1 MTQDVVYLNSENTW
15 KRGDIY
21 MAKSGWNDDVVFNR
35 QQDFPSHMT
44 PIGTFTYLRTYSR
57 YLPELDRREVWRE
70 TVKRSTRYNVNLA
83 LKHLEKFNIP
93 YDSEFYEKE
102 LELFRNNMYNL
113 KQFPSGRTM
122 WVGGAENGVADKFPL
137 ANFNCAFTNIEKWE
151 DLAEMFYL
159 LLVGT
164 GVGFKSTKEMA
175 AEMAPIRK
183 DVAVTHRFYTGKAP
197 HLREDDTQLG
207 FSNDMTVA
215 TIVVG
220 DSKEGWVDAL
230 RVFFSLLTNW
240 HYESIREIKIDY
252 NNIRAAG
259 EELKTFGG
267 TSSGHQS
274 LQDMFSGFM
283 KVLNNEID
291 PSLEPLEHVGK
302 GYYKVRPVHILD
314 MGNLIGYN
322 VVVGGVRRTAEIFL
336 ADADDWESIFAKFGL
351 NGYWKDEDFV
361 KLNKV
366 IVMLDE
372 LKIPYPARLKS
383 YLVRNEEGA
392 NYGSGFH
399 HRRMSNNSIAFV
411 EKPKKEYL
419 QLITEIMKLEGEPAY
434 INLYELAR
442 RRLIQMGFKLPTVTQ
457 IKQYAKKL
465 GINPCAEIL
474 LYSKGVC
481 NLSTLNAMAFV
492 EDGIL
497 DYNGL
502 IEAQRLSAR
511 IGLRMTL
518 VELEL
523 EEWNKVQERD
533 RLIGTSLTRWKD
545 MIGAVGFSV
554 QEEEALLLDL
564 RDAARS
570 EADAYAKALRIP
582 APLLVTTVKPEGTI
596 TVVTGAGSSGLHYA
610 FAPYHKRRVRINAH
624 DSLAKAAREHK
635 GWNIFAEVGTNGI
648 QDEASLAKPEVIEQ
662 ASTLVIEFPVKS
674 DSKLLAD
681 EVSALEQLDNY
692 FMFQNAY
699 TEHNS
704 SNTIRVKD
712 HEWDAVCDKV
722 YDNWDNFVGV
732 SFLAFDGGTYKLTPL
747 EECSKEVYEEMVQ
760 SMQPFDFELLRKYEN
775 RGEQDLDESCDTGVC
790 PTR

>member
-1 MTQDVVYLNSENTW
+1 MVRNGWDDEN
-15 KRGDIY
+15 I
-21 MAKSGWNDDVVFNR
+21 FNQ

-57 YLPELDRREVWRE
+57 YLPKLERREVWRE
-70 TVKRSTRYNVNLA
+70 TVKRSTKYSIELA
-83 LKHLEKFNIP
+83 LKHLDKHNIP
-93 YDSEFYEKE
+93 YDPEFYEKE
-102 LELFRNNMYNL
+102 LDLFRSNMYNL

-122 WVGGAENGVADKFPL
+122 WVGGSENGVADKFPL

-164 GVGFKSTKEMA
+164 GVGFKATKEMA
-175 AEMAPIRK
+175 ADMAPIRK
-183 DVAVTHRFYTGKAP
+183 DVEVKHVFYTGKAP
-197 HLREDDTQLG
+197 HLREEFT
-207 FSNDMTVA
+207 TVELDSGGLA
-215 TIVVG
+215 LLTVG
-220 DSKEGWVDAL
+220 DSKEGWVEAL
-230 RVFFSLLTNW
+230 KQFFILLTDAYYN
-240 HYESIREIKIDY
+240 EITTIKIDY

-267 TSSGHQS
+267 TASGHQS
-274 LQDMFSGFM
+274 LQDMFSGFIR
-283 KVLNNEID
+283 VLNNEID
-291 PSLEPLEHVGK
+291 SSLEPLQFAYNVNGK
-302 GYYKVRPVHILD
+302 PYYHIRPVHILD

-336 ADADDWESIFAKFGL
+336 TDADDWESIFAKFGL
-351 NGYWKDEDFV
+351 NGYWKDKDFEQ
-361 KLNKV
+361 LNKV
-366 IVMLDE
+366 ITMLDE
-372 LKIPYPARLKS
+372 QKIPYPDRIKS
-383 YLVRNEEGA
+383 YLIK
-392 NYGSGFH
+392 NYDESINKENPYNFGSGFH

-411 EKPKKEYL
+411 DKPKKEYL

-434 INLYELAR
+434 INMYELAR
-442 RRLIQMGFKLPTVTQ
+442 RRLIQMGIKYPTVTQ
-457 IKQYAKKL
+457 IKRYAKKL

-474 LYSKGVC
+474 LHSKGVC

-492 EDGIL
+492 NEDGTL
-497 DYNGL
+497 DYDGL

-523 EEWNKVQERD
+523 SEWNKVQERD

-545 MIGAVGFSV
+545 MIGAIGYDEK
-554 QEEEALLLDL
+554 QESELLSDL
-564 RDAARS
+564 RFAARN
-570 EADAYAKALRIP
+570 EADEYSKDLRIP
-582 APLLVTTVKPEGTI
+582 SPLLVTTVKPEGTI

-624 DSLAKAAREHK
+624 DSLAKAAKEHE
-635 GWNIFAEVGTNGI
+635 GWKIFAEVGTDGI
-648 QDEASLAKPEVIEQ
+648 QDEVSLAKPEVIEK

-681 EVSALEQLDNY
+681 DVSALEQLDNY
-692 FMFQNAY
+692 FMFQNVY

-704 SNTIRVKD
+704 SNTIRVKNN
-712 HEWDAVCDKV
+712 EWSDVCTKV
-722 YDNWDNFVGV
+722 YENWDNFVGV

-747 EECSKEVYEEMVQ
+747 EECSKEVYDEMVQ
-760 SMQPFDFELLRKYEN
+760 SMQPFNFELLQKYEN
-775 RGEQDLDESCDTGVC
+775 RGEQDLDEDCATGAC

>member
-1 MTQDVVYLNSENTW
+1 MVRNGWDDDSIFTQQPDFSENT
-15 KRGDIY
+15 
-21 MAKSGWNDDVVFNR
+21 
-35 QQDFPSHMT
+35 T

-57 YLPELDRREVWRE
+57 FKPEINRREVWRE
-70 TVKRSTRYNVNLA
+70 TTQRSTKYNIDLA
-83 LKHLEKFNIP
+83 LKHLEKYNIP
-93 YDSEFYEKE
+93 YDDQFYKDE
-102 LELFRNNMYNL
+102 LDLFRTNMFNL

-164 GVGFKSTKEMA
+164 GVGFKCTKEMA
-175 AEMAPIRK
+175 AEIQPIRK
-183 DVAVTHRFYTGKAP
+183 DIRVEHMFYTGKAIEYRSDETS
-197 HLREDDTQLG
+197 LS
-207 FSNDMTVA
+207 FSQGSSVA
-215 TIVVG
+215 KIQVG

-230 RVFFSLLTNW
+230 RLYFKLLTDFRYV
-240 HYESIREIKIDY
+240 HLREIKIDY
-252 NNIRAAG
+252 NNVRPAG

-267 TSSGHQS
+267 TASGHEP
-274 LQDMFSGFM
+274 LKMMFEGFM
-283 KVLNNEID
+283 NVLTNKID
-291 PSLEPLEHVGK
+291 PTLEPLESVGFYE
-302 GYYKVRPVHILD
+302 GVEHFKVRPVHILD

-322 VVVGGVRRTAEIFL
+322 VVVGGVRRTAEIWL
-336 ADADDWESIFAKFGL
+336 CDSDDWESIFSKFGL
-351 NGYWKDEDFV
+351 NGYWKDEDFEQLV
-361 KLNKV
+361 KV
-366 IVMLDE
+366 IDMLDE
-372 LKIPYPARLKS
+372 QNIPYPPRLRD
-383 YLVRNEEGA
+383 YLVK
-392 NYGSGFH
+392 NYDPEINGDKPFNFGSGFH

-411 EKPKKEYL
+411 DKPEKEYL

-434 INLYELAR
+434 INMYELAR
-442 RRLIQMGFKLPTVTQ
+442 RRLIQMGIKFPTVTQ
-457 IKQYAKKL
+457 IKRYAKKL

-492 EDGIL
+492 NEYNDL
-497 DYNGL
+497 DIEGL
-502 IEAQRLSAR
+502 LEAQRLSAR

-545 MIGAVGFSV
+545 MIGAVGYNEY
-554 QEEEALLLDL
+554 QEESLLEML
-564 RDAARS
+564 RAAARS
-570 EADAYAKALRIP
+570 EADSYAKALRIP
-582 APLLVTTVKPEGTI
+582 SPLLVTTVKPEGTI

-610 FAPYHKRRVRINAH
+610 FAPYHIRRVRINAH
-624 DSLAKAAREHK
+624 DALAKAAREHK
-635 GWNIFAEVGTNGI
+635 GWRIFAEVGTNGI
-648 QDEASLAKPEVIEQ
+648 QDEASLAKPEMIDA

-674 DSKLLAD
+674 DSKVVAD
-681 EVSALEQLDNY
+681 QVSALEQLDNY

-704 SNTIRVKD
+704 SNTIRVKPD
-712 HEWDAVCDKV
+712 EWSDVCDKV
-722 YDNWDNFVGV
+722 YENWDNFVGV

-747 EECSKEVYEEMVQ
+747 EECSKEVYEEMKA
-760 SMQPFDFELLRKYEN
+760 SMQDFDFNILQKYEN
-775 RGEQDLDESCDTGVC
+775 RGEQDLDAGCDTGAC

>member
-1 MTQDVVYLNSENTW
+1 MVRN
-15 KRGDIY
+15 
-21 MAKSGWNDDVVFNR
+21 GWDDDNIFR
-35 QQDFPSHMT
+35 QQQDFPSHMT

-57 YLPELDRREVWRE
+57 YLPKLERREVWRE
-70 TVKRSTRYNVNLA
+70 TVKRSTQYSIDLA
-83 LKHLEKFNIP
+83 LKHLDKHKIP
-93 YDSEFYEKE
+93 YDPDFYEKE
-102 LELFRNNMYNL
+102 LDLFRSNMYNL

-122 WVGGAENGVADKFPL
+122 WVGGSENGVADKFPL

-164 GVGFKSTKEMA
+164 GVGFKATKEMA
-175 AEMAPIRK
+175 ADMAPIRK
-183 DVAVTHRFYTGKAP
+183 DVEVKHVFYTGKAP
-197 HLREDDTQLG
+197 HLREEFT
-207 FSNDMTVA
+207 TVDLDNNLA
-215 TIVVG
+215 ILTVG
-220 DSKEGWVDAL
+220 DSKEGWVEAL
-230 RVFFSLLTNW
+230 KQFFILLTDAYYND
-240 HYESIREIKIDY
+240 ITTIKIDY

-267 TSSGHQS
+267 TASGHQS
-274 LQDMFSGFM
+274 LQDMFAGFIR
-283 KVLNNEID
+283 VLNNEID
-291 PSLEPLEHVGK
+291 SSLEPLQFAYNVNGK
-302 GYYKVRPVHILD
+302 PYYHIRPVHILD

-336 ADADDWESIFAKFGL
+336 TDSDDWESIFAKFGL
-351 NGYWKDEDFV
+351 NGYWKDEDFDQ
-361 KLNKV
+361 LNKV
-366 IVMLDE
+366 ITMLDE
-372 LKIPYPARLKS
+372 QKIPYPDRIKS
-383 YLVRNEEGA
+383 YLIK
-392 NYGSGFH
+392 NYDESINKENPYNFGSGFH

-411 EKPKKEYL
+411 DKPKKEYL

-434 INLYELAR
+434 INMYELAR
-442 RRLIQMGFKLPTVTQ
+442 RRLIQMGIKYPSVTQ
-457 IKQYAKKL
+457 IKRYAKKL

-474 LYSKGVC
+474 LHSKGVC

-492 EDGIL
+492 NEDNTL
-497 DYNGL
+497 DYDGL

-523 EEWNKVQERD
+523 PEWNKVQERD

-545 MIGAVGFSV
+545 MIGAIGYDEK
-554 QEEEALLLDL
+554 QESELLSDL
-564 RDAARS
+564 RFAARN
-570 EADAYAKALRIP
+570 EADEYSKALRIP
-582 APLLVTTVKPEGTI
+582 SPLLVTTVKPEGTI

-624 DSLAKAAREHK
+624 DSLAKAAKEHE
-635 GWNIFAEVGTNGI
+635 GWKIFAEVGTDGI
-648 QDEASLAKPEVIEQ
+648 QDEVSLAKPEVIEK

-681 EVSALEQLDNY
+681 DVSALEQLDNY
-692 FMFQNAY
+692 FMFQNVY

-704 SNTIRVKD
+704 SNTIRVKNN
-712 HEWDAVCDKV
+712 EWSDVCDKV
-722 YDNWDNFVGV
+722 YENWDNFVGV

-747 EECSKEVYEEMVQ
+747 EECSKEVYDEMVQ
-760 SMQPFDFELLRKYEN
+760 SMQPFNFELLQKYEN
-775 RGEQDLDESCDTGVC
+775 RGEQDLDEDCATGAC

>member
-1 MTQDVVYLNSENTW
+1 MVRNGWDDD
-15 KRGDIY
+15 DI
-21 MAKSGWNDDVVFNR
+21 FNQ

-57 YLPELDRREVWRE
+57 YLPKLERREVWRE
-70 TVKRSTRYNVNLA
+70 TVKRSTQYSIDLA
-83 LKHLEKFNIP
+83 LKHLDKHNIP
-93 YDSEFYEKE
+93 YDPDFYEKE
-102 LELFRNNMYNL
+102 LDLFRSNMYNL

-122 WVGGAENGVADKFPL
+122 WVGGSENGVADKFPL

-164 GVGFKSTKEMA
+164 GVGFKATKEMA
-175 AEMAPIRK
+175 ADMSPIRK
-183 DVAVTHRFYTGKAP
+183 DVEVKHVFYTGKAP
-197 HLREDDTQLG
+197 HLREEFT
-207 FSNDMTVA
+207 TVELDNNLA
-215 TIVVG
+215 ILTVG
-220 DSKEGWVDAL
+220 DSKEGWVEAL
-230 RVFFSLLTNW
+230 KQFFILLTDAYYND
-240 HYESIREIKIDY
+240 ITTIKIDY

-267 TSSGHQS
+267 TASGHQS
-274 LQDMFSGFM
+274 LQDMFAGFIR
-283 KVLNNEID
+283 VLNNEID
-291 PSLEPLEHVGK
+291 SSLEPLQFAYNVNGK
-302 GYYKVRPVHILD
+302 PYYHIRPVHILD

-336 ADADDWESIFAKFGL
+336 TDADDWESIFAKFGL
-351 NGYWKDEDFV
+351 NGYWKDEDFEQ
-361 KLNKV
+361 LNKV
-366 IVMLDE
+366 ITMLDE
-372 LKIPYPARLKS
+372 QKIPYPERIKS
-383 YLVRNEEGA
+383 YLIK
-392 NYGSGFH
+392 NYDEFINKEKPYNFGSGFH

-411 EKPKKEYL
+411 DKPKKEYL

-434 INLYELAR
+434 INMYELAR
-442 RRLIQMGFKLPTVTQ
+442 RRLIQMGIKYPSVTQ
-457 IKQYAKKL
+457 IKRYAKKL

-474 LYSKGVC
+474 LHSKGVC

-492 EDGIL
+492 NEDNTL
-497 DYNGL
+497 DYDGL

-523 EEWNKVQERD
+523 PEWNKVQERD

-545 MIGAVGFSV
+545 MIGAIEYDEK
-554 QEEEALLLDL
+554 QESELLSDL
-564 RDAARS
+564 RFAARN
-570 EADAYAKALRIP
+570 EADEYSKALRIP
-582 APLLVTTVKPEGTI
+582 SPLLVTTVKPEGTI

-624 DSLAKAAREHK
+624 DSLAKAAKEHE
-635 GWNIFAEVGTNGI
+635 GWKIFAEVGTDGI
-648 QDEASLAKPEVIEQ
+648 QDEVSLAKPEVIEK

-681 EVSALEQLDNY
+681 DVSALEQLDNY
-692 FMFQNAY
+692 FMFQNVY

-704 SNTIRVKD
+704 SNTIRVKNN
-712 HEWDAVCDKV
+712 EWSDVCTKV
-722 YDNWDNFVGV
+722 YENWDNFVGV

-747 EECSKEVYEEMVQ
+747 EECSKEVYDEMVQ
-760 SMQPFDFELLRKYEN
+760 SMQPFNFELLQKYEN
-775 RGEQDLDESCDTGVC
+775 RGEQDLDEDCATGAC